1 MRQDVH
7 PNYQTIKVVCSCG
20 NQFETKSTI
29 KNELM
34 IEICSEC
41 HPFYT
46 GNQKVIDSA
55 GRVEKFNTRYN
66 RFSQGSK
73 SKDA

>member
-29 KNELM
+29 QNELM

-55 GRVEKFNTRYN
+55 GRVEKFNNRYN